1 MIGFT
6 LVIVYFG
13 AALLAA
19 AILLQSDWFTVTR
32 SAVIDAP
39 PDVAFRQ
46 INELRNWEAWSPW
59 AKLDPHAQFAYSGPS
74 AGVGASFEWSGDKRV
89 GAGRMTI
96 VESRPNESVS
106 IKVEMRKPFA
116 VSNDMSFMLE
126 PEGVDPASAGRTKIV
141 WSMSGRNTL
150 VAKAMSLVVDRG
162 KMVGG
167 QFEQGL
173 DNLNAVLGTRS
184 IVGKR

>member
-6 LVIVYFG
+6 LVMVYFG

-19 AILLQSDWFTVTR
+19 AILLQSDWFAVTR

-39 PDVAFRQ
+39 PDVTFRQ

-59 AKLDPHAQFAYSGPS
+59 AMLDPHAHHAFAGHP
-74 AGVGASFEWSGDKRV
+74 AGEGASFEWSGDKKV

-96 VESRPNESVS
+96 VESRPNESVG
-106 IKVEMRKPFA
+106 IKIEMRKPFA
-116 VSNDMSFMLE
+116 ASNDMSFTLE
-126 PEGVDPASAGRTKIV
+126 PEDGGSRTKIV
-141 WSMSGRNTL
+141 WSMSGRNSL
-150 VAKAMSLVVDRG
+150 VAKAMNLVMNHE
-162 KMVGG
+162 KKVGG

-173 DNLNAVLGTRS
+173 DNLNAAILGTPS
-184 IVGKR
+184 NVSKR